1 MKNFEQHPLYRKILK
16 EETQRARRLMFE
28 YNEEQIWNLMTDTE
42 KEDALLSADDDMGP
56 DFADEYVDEDWLDIP
71 DVIKNR
77 IDLVTLS
84 RRSKIGKYKVSYVYR
99 DNMGE
104 KHNAFN
110 EEYEITQDDINKS
123 FDRDATS
130 LENLLR
136 ADIEKDMGDSIN
148 VMKFDSI
155 TKL

>member
-84 RRSKIGKYKVSYVYR
+84 KRSKIGKYKVSYVYR

-104 KHNAFN
+104 KRNAFN
-110 EEYEITQDDINKS
+110 EEHEITLDDINKS
-123 FDRDATS
+123 FDREATS

-136 ADIEKDMGDSIN
+136 SVIEKDMGDSIN

>member
-71 DVIKNR
+71 DVITNR
-77 IDLVTLS
+77 IDL
-84 RRSKIGKYKVSYVYR
+84 RSTAKRTKIGKYKVSYVYR

-104 KHNAFN
+104 KHNEFD

-123 FDRDATS
+123 FDREATS

-136 ADIEKDMGDSIN
+136 SAIEKDMGDSIN